1 MIKLRVYSA
10 HFLSQLSVNYST
22 CIFVCIHF
30 FPFSFFRFVFVI
42 CVSFFHPFFWALLP
56 QSRWYSSS
64 AATSVHPLIKLGD
77 RLGKGIFFSS
87 NSKCPRPLPLPLSPD
102 ATSMLCME
110 TLLHLINGHHHHHQ
124 DLFLMNYCEISYSQV
139 NSPGVCYL
147 YFVLPCDAGYTES
160 LMGRRRW
167 FPRVHHKAAVIRA
180 QAERQAV
187 NFCVQGQRRPLF
199 SRLLLWEL

>member
-1 MIKLRVYSA
+1 MCIILSSLFFGIITTVQMI
-10 HFLSQLSVNYST
+10 
-22 CIFVCIHF
+22 F
-30 FPFSFFRFVFVI
+30 FKCSHISP
-42 CVSFFHPFFWALLP
+42 PLD
-56 QSRWYSSS
+56 QTRWPPRQR
-64 AATSVHPLIKLGD
+64 H
-77 RLGKGIFFSS
+77 IFFS
-87 NSKCPRPLPLPLSPD
+87 NSKWPLPLPLSPG

-139 NSPGVCYL
+139 NSPGGCYL
-147 YFVLPCDAGYTES
+147 FFLLPCGAGYTES